1 MDNVINFARWQF
13 AITTVYHFFFVPLTI
28 GLGFYLAIMETFYV
42 KTGNEKYKKMVKYWG
57 KLFLINFA
65 MGVVTGLVQ
74 EFQFG
79 MNWSN
84 YSRYV
89 GDIFG
94 VPLAIEALLAFFL
107 ESTFLGIWVFGWE
120 KVSKKIH
127 LLSIWIVSIATMIS
141 AFWILTANSFMH
153 EPVGYTLNN
162 GRAEMTSFTELIT
175 NPHLWV
181 QFPHTI
187 FAALCTGAFFIL
199 GISAYH
205 VIKKNNTEWV
215 KSSLKMG
222 IIMALVSSFL
232 VALMGDLQGKYLV
245 KNLPMKM
252 AAAEALWDTKDPAP
266 LAVVA
271 IADEENKKNSFEIS
285 VPKLL
290 SFMSYNSFTGEV
302 KGIND
307 IQAEYEKK
315 YGPGNYIPQVN
326 LSFYSF
332 RLMVGAGMLMILIG
346 LLGLYFY
353 KKGTIYNKK
362 TLLKLMLLSIAL
374 PYLANSSGWILT
386 EVSRA
391 PWIVFGL
398 LKIENAVSPTV
409 SLSYVVTS
417 LVSFALV
424 YTVLAI
430 IDVTLMVKFAK
441 VMPEAEKKNINNK
454 KEESVWI

>member
-1 MDNVINFARWQF
+1 MDNVINLARWQF

-28 GLGFYLAIMETFYV
+28 GLGFFLAIMETFYV
-42 KTGNEKYKKMVKYWG
+42 KTGNEKYKNMVKYWG
-57 KLFLINFA
+57 KLFLINFS

-153 EPVGYTLNN
+153 EPVGYTINN

-175 NPHLWV
+175 NGHLWV

-205 VIKKNNTEWV
+205 IIKKNKATWV
-215 KSSLKMG
+215 MSSLKMG
-222 IIMALVSSFL
+222 IIMALISSVL

-252 AAAEALWDTKDPAP
+252 AAAEALWESKDPAP
-266 LAVVA
+266 LAAFAV
-271 IADEENKKNSFEIS
+271 IDEENKKNVFEIS

-302 KGIND
+302 KGINN
-307 IQAEYEKK
+307 IQAEYEQK
-315 YGPGNYIPQVN
+315 YGEGNYIPNVT

-332 RLMVGAGMLMILIG
+332 RLMVGAGMLMLLIG
-346 LLGLYFY
+346 LAGLYFY
-353 KKGTIYNKK
+353 KKGTIYDKNK
-362 TLLKLMLLSIAL
+362 LLKLMIFSIAL

-409 SLSYVVTS
+409 SAGYVATS
-417 LVSFALV
+417 LFTFAML
-424 YTVLAI
+424 YSVLAV
-430 IDVTLMVKFAK
+430 IDVTLIVKFIKK
-441 VMPEAEKKNINNK
+441 VPIEENVKINTE
-454 KEESVWI
+454 KEESLWI

>member
-1 MDNVINFARWQF
+1 MDNVINLARWQF

-28 GLGFYLAIMETFYV
+28 GLGFFLAIMETFYV

-57 KLFLINFA
+57 KLFLINFS

-153 EPVGYTLNN
+153 EPVGYTINN
-162 GRAEMTSFTELIT
+162 GRAEMRSFTELIT
-175 NPHLWV
+175 NGHLWV

-205 VIKKNNTEWV
+205 IIKKNKATWV
-215 KSSLKMG
+215 MSSLKMG
-222 IIMALVSSFL
+222 IIMALISSLL

-252 AAAEALWDTKDPAP
+252 AAAEALWESKDPAP
-266 LAVVA
+266 LAAVA
-271 IADEENKKNSFEIS
+271 IIDEENKKNVFEIS

-315 YGPGNYIPQVN
+315 YGEGNYIPNVT

-332 RLMVGAGMLMILIG
+332 RLMVGAGMLMLLIG
-346 LLGLYFY
+346 LAGLYFY
-353 KKGTIYNKK
+353 RKGTIYDKNK
-362 TLLKLMLLSIAL
+362 LLKLMIFSISL

-409 SLSYVVTS
+409 SAGYVATS
-417 LVSFALV
+417 LFTFAAL
-424 YTVLAI
+424 YSVLAV
-430 IDVTLMVKFAK
+430 IDVTLLLKFIKKVPIEDNVK
-441 VMPEAEKKNINNK
+441 INTE
-454 KEESVWI
+454 KEESLWI

>member
-1 MDNVINFARWQF
+1 MDNVINLARWQF

-28 GLGFYLAIMETFYV
+28 GLGFFLAIMETFYV

-57 KLFLINFA
+57 KLFLINFS

-153 EPVGYTLNN
+153 EPVGYAIKN

-175 NPHLWV
+175 NGHLWV

-187 FAALCTGAFFIL
+187 FASLCTGAFFIL

-205 VIKKNNTEWV
+205 IIKKNKATWV
-215 KSSLKMG
+215 MSSFKMG
-222 IIMALVSSFL
+222 IIMALISSLL

-252 AAAEALWDTKDPAP
+252 AAAEALWESKDPAP
-266 LAVVA
+266 LAAFAV
-271 IADEENKKNSFEIS
+271 IDEENKKNVFEIS

-315 YGPGNYIPQVN
+315 YGEGNYIPQVT

-332 RLMVGAGMLMILIG
+332 RLMVGAGMLMLLIG
-346 LLGLYFY
+346 LAGLYFY
-353 KKGTIYNKK
+353 KKGTIYDKNK
-362 TLLKLMLLSIAL
+362 LLKLMILSISL

-409 SLSYVVTS
+409 SAGYVATS
-417 LVSFALV
+417 LFTFAAL
-424 YTVLAI
+424 YSVLAI
-430 IDVTLMVKFAK
+430 IDVGLIVKFIKKVPIEDNAK
-441 VMPEAEKKNINNK
+441 IKTE
-454 KEESVWI
+454 KEESLWI

>member
-162 GRAEMTSFTELIT
+162 GRAEMTSFTDLIT

-252 AAAEALWDTKDPAP
+252 AAAEALWETKDPAP

-271 IADEENKKNSFEIS
+271 IADEENKKNTFEIS

-302 KGIND
+302 KGLND

-441 VMPEAEKKNINNK
+441 VMPEEEKKNINNK

>member
-162 GRAEMTSFTELIT
+162 GRAEMTSFTDLIT

-205 VIKKNNTEWV
+205 LIKKNNTEWV

-252 AAAEALWDTKDPAP
+252 AAAEALWETKDPAP

-353 KKGTIYNKK
+353 KKGTIYNQK

-441 VMPEAEKKNINNK
+441 VMPEEEKKNINNK